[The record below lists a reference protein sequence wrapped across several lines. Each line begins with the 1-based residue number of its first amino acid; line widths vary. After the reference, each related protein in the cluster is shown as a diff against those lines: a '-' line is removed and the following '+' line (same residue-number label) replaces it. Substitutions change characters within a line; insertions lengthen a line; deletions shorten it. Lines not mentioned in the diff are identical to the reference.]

1 MNREYRKSLIEK
13 YLNAESSMEEDL
25 MLAEWFSANEAEAG
39 EESVR
44 KLIIAEFPETSCRTA
59 EKEFDAVVSR
69 AGRRSRTTKWAFSF
83 AAGAAIIISLGILFT
98 GRRTCDF
105 NGLEIAQGIEQIISL
120 DMDNVENITARPKGN
135 DVIITALMKN
145 GSTCT
150 YLMSK
155 DAGTSAVSITAM
167 K

>member
-13 YLNAESSMEEDL
+13 YLNAESSMAEDL
-25 MLAEWFSANEAEAG
+25 MLAEWFSANEAEAD

-44 KLIIAEFPETSCRTA
+44 KLIIAEFPEASYRIA
-59 EKEFDAVVSR
+59 EKEFDAIVSKTR
-69 AGRRSRTTKWAFSF
+69 RRSRSMKWAFGF
-83 AAGAAIIISLGILFT
+83 AAGVAIVVSLGILFSD
-98 GRRTCDF
+98 RRASDF

-120 DMDNVENITARPKGN
+120 DMDNVENITARPKGK

-155 DAGTSAVSITAM
+155 DAGASAISITAM